1 MTTEEAKQMLVLY
14 RPNTADQEDPDFAEA
29 LRLCE
34 EDAALRHWFEE
45 HCSVYQSIR
54 QKLKHVAVPE
64 GLAEQ
69 IIAERKVSRPGFWDV
84 PAVKTVIAGIAAV
97 AAICLL
103 ILQWL
108 PAREN
113 TGFSGFRD
121 RMLSTAL
128 RNYAMDLSTQNMTDV
143 RAYLQQHGAI
153 SDFEVPSALNNAE
166 LVGCVATTWQGK
178 PVSMICFRS
187 HHPLNPQK
195 TSDLWL
201 FVTDK
206 SSVRSIP
213 ITSKPVLE
221 QLQSWNVTT
230 ASWIEN
236 GKAYLL
242 AIEGEEELLK
252 QYL

>member
-1 MTTEEAKQMLVLY
+1 MTIEEAKQVLVLY
-14 RPNTADQEDPDFAEA
+14 RPNTADQEDPDFVEA

-34 EDAALRHWFEE
+34 EDAALRDWFEE
-45 HCSVYQSIR
+45 HCSIYQSIR
-54 QKLKHVAVPE
+54 RKLKQVAVPE

-69 IIAERKVSRPGFWDV
+69 IIAEKKIKPSNFWDV
-84 PAVKTVIAGIAAV
+84 PLAKTALAGIAAV
-97 AAICLL
+97 AAICFLT
-103 ILQWL
+103 LQWL
-108 PAREN
+108 PARED

-128 RNYAMDLSTQNMTDV
+128 RNYAMDFSTQKMADA
-143 RAYLQQHGAI
+143 RAFLSQHGAI
-153 SDFEVPSALNNAE
+153 GDFEIPPALKDTE

-187 HHPLNPQK
+187 KHPFNPQK

-201 FVTDK
+201 FVTDI
-206 SSVRSIP
+206 SSVRNMP
-213 ITSKPVLE
+213 TTAKPLVE
-221 QLQSWNVTT
+221 ELQSWNVTT

-242 AIEGEEELLK
+242 AIEGEKELLK
-252 QYL
+252 QYF